1 VADIACFRTALFE
14 KFPYD
19 SPMDNHLHPAS
30 LDRLYSKV
38 TRRIVPLMV
47 LGYIAAY
54 LDRVNV
60 GFAKLQMLGDLKFS
74 ETVYGFGAGV
84 FFVGYFLLEVP
95 SNLMLHRIGAR
106 RWLARI
112 MISWGIISAAMI
124 FVTTPASFYALR
136 FLLGAAEAGFFP
148 GVIYYLTQWYPA
160 ERRGRIVA
168 LFMTAVAICSVAGS
182 LISGVIMQAFDG
194 VRGLAGWQWL
204 FLIEALPAL
213 AIGVYYLLRLTDSIQ
228 AATWLQPEEKAVLA
242 AQLSAQESDVPA
254 GTFKTAFQDWRV
266 WVACLIYFA
275 CASGIYGLGFWLPT
289 IVADL
294 GVKSVLEIGMLTAI
308 PYAVAAVGM
317 VLVGRSSDKHRER
330 RWHFAVSAACGGL
343 GLVLSVLFS
352 NTPVAA
358 LAALTLATFG
368 VMSASPLFWN
378 FPTAFLRGAA
388 AAAGIAIINSN
399 ANIGGF
405 VIPFAVG
412 ALKDATGS
420 TANGRYFLAALL
432 FGGAGLALVVRFADR
447 RSAAPARADT
457 PHFPIR

>member
-1 VADIACFRTALFE
+1 MND
-14 KFPYD
+14 D
-19 SPMDNHLHPAS
+19 LHPAA

-38 TRRIVPLMV
+38 TRRIVPLMA

-60 GFAKLQMLGDLKFS
+60 GFAKLQMLGDLEFS

-84 FFVGYFLLEVP
+84 FFFGYFLFEVP
-95 SNLMLHRIGAR
+95 SNMMLHRIGAR

-112 MISWGIISAAMI
+112 MISWGIISAAMM

-160 ERRGRIVA
+160 ARRGRIVA

-182 LISGVIMQAFDG
+182 LISGAIMQAFDG
-194 VRGLAGWQWL
+194 AHGLAGWQWL
-204 FLIEALPAL
+204 FLLEALPAL
-213 AIGVYYLLRLTDSIQ
+213 AIGVYYLLRLTDNIQ
-228 AATWLQPEEKAVLA
+228 SATWLQPEEKSMLA
-242 AQLSAQESDVPA
+242 AQLDAEESDTPA

-289 IVADL
+289 IIKDL
-294 GVKSVLEIGMLTAI
+294 GVQSPLEIGMLTAI
-308 PYAVAAVGM
+308 PYAFAAVGM
-317 VLVGRSSDKHRER
+317 VLVGRSSDRHLER

-343 GLVLSVLFS
+343 GLVLSVQFS
-352 NTPVAA
+352 NYPAAA

-368 VMSASPLFWN
+368 VMSASPLFWS

-388 AAAGIAIINSN
+388 AAAGIAIINSI
-399 ANIGGF
+399 ANLGGF

-412 ALKDATGS
+412 AIKDATGS
-420 TANGRYFLAALL
+420 TANGMYFIAALL
-432 FGGAGLALVVRFADR
+432 FGGAALGVVVRFADR
-447 RSAAPARADT
+447 RRRAR
-457 PHFPIR
+457 

>member
-1 VADIACFRTALFE
+1 MNH
-14 KFPYD
+14 D
-19 SPMDNHLHPAS
+19 SPTAS
-30 LDRLYSKV
+30 LDRLYAKV

-60 GFAKLQMLGDLKFS
+60 GFAKLQMLGDLEFN
-74 ETVYGFGAGV
+74 ETVYGLGAGI
-84 FFVGYFLLEVP
+84 FFIGYFLFEVP
-95 SNLMLHRIGAR
+95 SNMMLHRIGAR

-112 MISWGIISAAMI
+112 MISWGVISAAMM

-160 ERRGRIVA
+160 ARRGRIVA

-182 LISGVIMQAFDG
+182 IVSGAIMQAFDG
-194 VRGLAGWQWL
+194 DMGLAGWQWL
-204 FLIEALPAL
+204 FLLEALPAL
-213 AIGVYYLLRLTDSIQ
+213 AIGVYYLARLTDNIQ

-242 AQLSAQESDVPA
+242 AQLSAEESDAPA
-254 GTFKTAFQDWRV
+254 ASFKAAFQDWRV

-289 IVADL
+289 IIADL
-294 GVKSVLEIGMLTAI
+294 GVKSPLEIGLLTAI
-308 PYAVAAVGM
+308 PYAAAAVGM
-317 VLVGRSSDKHRER
+317 VWVGRSSDRHRER

-343 GLVLSVLFS
+343 GLVLSVQFS
-352 NTPVAA
+352 NYPVAA

-368 VMSASPLFWN
+368 VMSASPLFWS

-388 AAAGIAIINSN
+388 AAAGIAIINSI
-399 ANIGGF
+399 ANLGGF
-405 VIPFAVG
+405 VVPYAVG
-412 ALKDATGS
+412 AIKDATGS
-420 TANGRYFLAALL
+420 TATGMYFLASLL
-432 FGGAGLALVVRFADR
+432 FGGAVLALAVRFSRADR
-447 RSAAPARADT
+447 
-457 PHFPIR
+457 